1 MRTTTKDAVAGE
13 LSILAGRR
21 RVAPRPDFLIT
32 VADTAVEHAAYR
44 AMRHL
49 EFVDRQGLFA
59 HSDLDDTDDDPRTV
73 VLVATLADGS
83 IAGGVRV
90 APVRWDGSSDTEDIG
105 WWFGSR
111 LVVADPGHAAGIG
124 PALVRAACAHVEQ
137 RGALRFDATVQDRY
151 ALMFR
156 RLGWDDCGAGPVI
169 AGQTHREM
177 RWPIH
182 RIQRTV
188 DGTKAVLA
196 EALAP
201 FADQDGGLGAA
212 GFRGDDGVPLPGTD
226 VIAAC
231 DAIIPSMIERDPEWA
246 GWCSVLVN
254 INDLSA
260 MGARPIG
267 LLDAVGAPTTSHLT
281 RIIRGISAAARAWQ
295 TPVLG
300 GHTQVGVPSALSVT
314 ALGTTGSP
322 LRAGGGAV
330 GDTVTLHA
338 DLGGSWRPGYH
349 DRQWDSTS
357 SRSSDELCAMA
368 GHLARVGPA
377 SAKDVSMAGIAGTLG
392 MLAEASGTGAELNA
406 TAVPRPGDASMGAWL
421 TCFPGYAMLST
432 DRPGRRTDVPAPDA
446 LTVAESGR
454 LTSEPGVRLRWPDG
468 AVTVAVAS
476 TVTGLG
482 AA

>member
-1 MRTTTKDAVAGE
+1 MLSRGE
-13 LSILAGRR
+13 LSILSGL
-21 RVAPRPDFLIT
+21 PRTTPRSEFLIT
-32 VADTAVEHAAYR
+32 VADSPREYAAYR
-44 AMRHL
+44 VLRHR
-49 EFVDRQGLFA
+49 EFVDRQALF
-59 HSDLDDTDDDPRTV
+59 DRTDVDDIDDDPRTT
-73 VLVATLADGS
+73 VLIATLPDGT
-83 IAGGVRV
+83 IAGGVRI
-90 APVRWDGSSDTEDIG
+90 AATPWAGSEHTDIG

-111 LVVADPGHAAGIG
+111 LVVADPGLAAGIG

-137 RGALRFDATVQDRY
+137 LGALRFDATVQDRY
-151 ALMFR
+151 VPMFS
-156 RLGWDDCGAGPVI
+156 RLGWQDRGPGPVI
-169 AGQTHREM
+169 NERSHREM
-177 RWPIH
+177 GYPLN

-201 FADQDGGLGAA
+201 FADQPGGLGAA

-254 INDLSA
+254 LNDLSA
-260 MGARPIG
+260 MGARPLG

-281 RIIRGISAAARAWQ
+281 RIIRGISSAAAAWR

-314 ALGTTGSP
+314 ALGTTPSP
-322 LRAGGGAV
+322 LPAGGGRV

-368 GHLARVGPA
+368 SHLANVRPE
-377 SAKDVSMAGIAGTLG
+377 SAKDVSMAGIVGTLG
-392 MLAEASGTGAELNA
+392 MLAEASGTGAEVDV
-406 TAVPRPGDASMGAWL
+406 TAVPRPDDASMGAWL

-432 DRPGRRTDVPAPDA
+432 DRAGARRDVPAPEPVTTADC
-446 LTVAESGR
+446 GR
-454 LTSEPGVRLRWPDG
+454 LTAQPGVRLRWPDG
-468 AVTVAVAS
+468 ETTVAVAS

-482 AA
+482 VA